1 MIVSLVSQRTQGDL
15 VGLFRRGIHFGSYGS
30 TDDGTAVF
38 GRLTEAAQAA
48 EAAGFDAISVPD
60 HVHQNRVGGGP
71 ASPMFEAY
79 TVLGALAG
87 VTRSAS
93 LFSLVSP
100 VTMRAPGLLAKA
112 VTTLD
117 VISGGRAV
125 LGVGAGWDAAES
137 AAYGIDFPGL
147 GERFDRLD
155 EELAV
160 CRALFTREQA
170 SFTGK
175 FYALRDARN
184 SPRPVRGSI
193 PVLVAGG
200 GEKRTLELV
209 ARYADACNVSAGEPA
224 EVRHKFDVLA
234 RHCERVG
241 RDPAEI
247 TKTVFF
253 MDTADRRA
261 FAVSARA
268 LTAAGADGIVVLGV
282 TDPAAIGSL
291 GQVLAEV
298 QDS

>member
-1 MIVSLVSQRTQGDL
+1 VALI
-15 VGLFRRGIHFGSYGS
+15 RRGIHFGSYGS
-30 TDDGTAVF
+30 VDDGAAVF
-38 GRLTEAAQAA
+38 GRLAEAARAA
-48 EAAGFDAISVPD
+48 EDAGFDAISVPD

-79 TVLGALAG
+79 TVLGALALA
-87 VTRSAS
+87 TTSAR

-125 LGVGAGWDAAES
+125 LGVGAGWDVAEHE
-137 AAYGIDFPGL
+137 AYGIEFPGL

-160 CRALFTREQA
+160 CRAMFGAGPA
-170 SFTGK
+170 SFSGK
-175 FYALRDARN
+175 FYALRDAYN

-200 GEKRTLELV
+200 GEKRTLDLV
-209 ARYADACNVSAGEPA
+209 ARYGDACNVSAGAPA
-224 EVRHKFDVLA
+224 DVRHKFDVLDA
-234 RHCERVG
+234 HCERVG

-247 TKTVFF
+247 TRTVFAF
-253 MDTADRRA
+253 DTSDLAA
-261 FAVSARA
+261 LAASARS
-268 LTAAGADGIVVLGV
+268 LAAVGADGMIIVGPA
-282 TDPAAIGSL
+282 DPALIGPA
-291 GQVLAEV
+291 GAVLAEAFPG
-298 QDS
+298 